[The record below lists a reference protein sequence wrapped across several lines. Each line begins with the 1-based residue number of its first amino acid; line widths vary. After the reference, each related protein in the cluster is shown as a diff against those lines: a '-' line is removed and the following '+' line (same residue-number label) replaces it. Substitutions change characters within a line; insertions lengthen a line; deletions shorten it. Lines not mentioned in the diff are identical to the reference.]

1 MGRFSHLNQQ
11 SKDDERDQ
19 YWKTNKEAILSILQE
34 VNDDVLDGK
43 GSIEENSYRPDA
55 LYNPF
60 PNWSRPNIVLT
71 NGFRKLK
78 VCVYS
83 KYDHTLGVIV
93 EYQGRYFQDEYANV
107 SLLPSTIEYLIGIVF
122 S

>member
-11 SKDDERDQ
+11 SKDDERDK
-19 YWKTNKEAILSILQE
+19 YWDTNKESILTILQE
-34 VNDDVLDGK
+34 VNDQVLDGK
-43 GSIEENSYRPDA
+43 GLIKENSYSPDA
-55 LYNPF
+55 LYIPF

-71 NGFRKLK
+71 NGYRKLK

-93 EYQGRYFQDEYANV
+93 EYQGRYWQDEYANV
-107 SLLPSTIEYLIGIVF
+107 SLLPSTIEYLIRNAF